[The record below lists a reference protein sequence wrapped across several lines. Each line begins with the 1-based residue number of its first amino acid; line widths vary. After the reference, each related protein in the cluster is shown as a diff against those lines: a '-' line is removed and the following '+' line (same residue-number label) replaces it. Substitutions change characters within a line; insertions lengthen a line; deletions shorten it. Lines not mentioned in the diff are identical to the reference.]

1 MTLND
6 MMNEMAPKKNKPVRD
21 KNDMLQM
28 GWSFTC
34 TPIDVEWKETLK
46 KNLGQQIMK
55 VMKY

>member
-34 TPIDVEWKETLK
+34 IPIDDEWKETLK
-46 KNLGQQIMK
+46 
-55 VMKY
+55 